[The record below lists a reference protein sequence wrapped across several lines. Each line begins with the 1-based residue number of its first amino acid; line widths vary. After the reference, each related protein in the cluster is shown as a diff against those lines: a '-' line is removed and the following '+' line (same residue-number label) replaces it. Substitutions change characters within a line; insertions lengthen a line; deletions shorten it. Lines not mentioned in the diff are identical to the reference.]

1 MGAVPGLAIGPV
13 FGLRTT
19 AIEVREEG
27 QSPALERQA
36 LGAARFKI
44 RKALEA
50 VARRGGDGA
59 GIAVA
64 HLAFLDDPEVSAAAE
79 RTIDAGKSAGFAW
92 RAAIEGFVAP
102 LLASADRRSEER
114 RLGKECVSQCRSRWS
129 PSR

>member
-1 MGAVPGLAIGPV
+1 MLVHFRSAGRVRWPERLTGPERLPGPDRLAGIVAVPGLAIGPA

-79 RTIDAGKSAGFAW
+79 RTIEIG
-92 RAAIEGFVAP
+92 RAHV
-102 LLASADRRSEER
+102 
-114 RLGKECVSQCRSRWS
+114 
-129 PSR
+129 